1 MGLRCWPIFT
11 RFCYARERP
20 TTPEHYMQKDVEMM
34 DEKPSD
40 QRGPRASAYGR
51 RGTSARAPPN
61 GVKPPPH
68 IRLHL
73 IKEEEARPDD
83 DVKSSPEL
91 HNPR

>member
-1 MGLRCWPIFT
+1 MLCKCH
-11 RFCYARERP
+11 CYARERP

-34 DEKPSD
+34 DDRPSD
-40 QRGPRASAYGR
+40 QRGPRAEG
-51 RGTSARAPPN
+51 ARAPPN